1 MLENLIVKMHKGREI
16 VSQTDLSC
24 GRHSVTVNICLYL
37 QHEDVKNE
45 YIAGFELVFDHWG
58 TICPLSKNFGGHF
71 HF

>member
-24 GRHSVTVNICLYL
+24 GRHSVTVNICLYF

-45 YIAGFELVFDHWG
+45 YIDGRVQIFLRSQQV
-58 TICPLSKNFGGHF
+58 
-71 HF
+71 

>member
-1 MLENLIVKMHKGREI
+1 MHKGREI

-45 YIAGFELVFDHWG
+45 YIDGRVQIFLRSQQV
-58 TICPLSKNFGGHF
+58 
-71 HF
+71 

>member
-45 YIAGFELVFDHWG
+45 YIVSRVQIFLRSQQV
-58 TICPLSKNFGGHF
+58 
-71 HF
+71 